1 MDGCDDF
8 YCSQQQYRAS
18 AGQVVLINPGEVHTG
33 SNRQKASLRYLSLC
47 PDPTQWKQVLD
58 WLEIP
63 ANANPEFQQCVP
75 HSSELDLLFRSYYR
89 SLIEMQSPLHCEESL
104 ARLLQALAALH
115 FPEKIREQNSR
126 ICDARVEWAREIIEQ
141 EYKHPLSLAS
151 LADAVH
157 VNPYY
162 LIRLFKRATGLTPGE
177 YQMSVRVNKAR
188 TLLLRGHPVQQVA
201 IATGFHDA
209 AHMNR
214 SFRRITGMSPGS
226 FRSS

>member
-1 MDGCDDF
+1 MAGCDDF
-8 YCSQQQYRAS
+8 YCSQQQYRAP

-33 SNRQKASLRYLSLC
+33 SNRQKASLCYLSLC
-47 PDPTQWKQVLD
+47 PDPAQWKQVLD

-63 ANANPEFQQCVP
+63 AHANPEFQQCVP
-75 HSSELDLLFRSYYR
+75 LSAELDLLFRSYYR
-89 SLIEMQSPLHCEESL
+89 SITETQSPLHCEESL
-104 ARLLQALAALH
+104 ARLLQALAALQ
-115 FPEKIREQNSR
+115 FPQKQDEQNHR
-126 ICDARVEWAREIIEQ
+126 RLDARVEWAREIIEQ
-141 EYKHPLSLAS
+141 EYKQPLSLVS

-157 VNPYY
+157 INPYY
-162 LIRLFKRATGLTPGE
+162 LIRLFKKTTGLTPGE
-177 YQMSVRVNKAR
+177 YQLSVRVHKAR